1 MSDMT
6 VYMQTIAIFLGIFL
20 VGQFLVIKLAL
31 LSLHKKIRKI
41 VSEELI
47 ILYYLIVDDGKDDG

>member
-1 MSDMT
+1 MT

-20 VGQFLVIKLAL
+20 VGQFLVVKLAM

-41 VSEELI
+41 VSEELVV
-47 ILYYLIVDDGKDDG
+47 LYYLMFDDGEDDG